1 MSPAPARPV
10 LVTGGSGGIG
20 RAVARALAPA
30 AAPLVFTHLGD
41 PAGADALAKELSDA
55 GRDARAVECDG
66 ADAQALAALHDGFAP
81 LVLVHCAGITR
92 DGAIWKQDP
101 ADFDATLATN
111 LRAAWLHL
119 RAAAPAMRAARWG
132 RVVLIGSINGSR
144 GKAGQTAY
152 AASKAGLIGLARSAA
167 KELGGRG
174 VTVNVVEP
182 GWVET
187 PMTARLPEEYRAR
200 ALGETLTG
208 RLTAPE
214 DVAAAVAFL
223 CSEGAAQITGQVL
236 RVDGG
241 QFVNS

>member
-1 MSPAPARPV
+1 MSASSRPA

-20 RAVARALAPA
+20 GAVVRALAPA
-30 AAPLVFTHLGD
+30 CSPLVFTHLGD
-41 PAGADALAKELSDA
+41 GARAEALAREAQEA
-55 GRDARAVECDG
+55 GCDARAVECDG
-66 ADAQALAALHDGFAP
+66 ADADAVARLHRGFAP
-81 LVLVHCAGITR
+81 LVFVHCAGIAR
-92 DGAIWKQDP
+92 DGAIWKQEPD
-101 ADFDATLATN
+101 AFDATLSAN
-111 LRAAWLHL
+111 LRSAWLHL
-119 RAAAPAMRAARWG
+119 RAAAPAMREARWG

-187 PMTARLPEEYRAR
+187 PMTARLPAEFRAR
-200 ALGETLTG
+200 ALDESLTG

-214 DVAAAVAFL
+214 DVSAAVAFL
-223 CSEGAAQITGQVL
+223 CSDAAAQITGQVL

-241 QFVNS
+241 QCVNS